1 MAIDPNLITT
11 IRADELA
18 PAAFNVDDIIVHAS
32 GTTLYRG
39 TIAELIAFIAPLVS
53 AMQFEVKRL
62 HVNNQY
68 ILDNFD
74 LTPGP
79 TMGLGI
85 NLMAGFAICNG
96 NNGTTN
102 IDGMVG
108 IAYGT
113 INNVIGQFGGETT
126 HVLTIG
132 EMPAH
137 SHVINEVYNENTA
150 GTKVGSG
157 GGTLEA
163 VGTQNTSSVGSGTA
177 HNNMQPYIV
186 ELTIMKL

>member
-18 PAAFNVDDIIVHAS
+18 PAAFNMDDIIVHAS

-62 HVNNQY
+62 HVNALY
-68 ILDNFD
+68 ITNNFD
-74 LTPGP
+74 GT
-79 TMGLGI
+79 GLGI

-108 IAYGT
+108 IAYGA
-113 INNVIGQFGGETT
+113 INNVVGQFGGEAT
-126 HVLTIG
+126 HVLTTA

-137 SHVINEVYNENTA
+137 SHTISNQSN
-150 GTKVGSG
+150 GQSG
-157 GGTLEA
+157 GGKVTVGNEA
-163 VGTQNTSSVGSGTA
+163 PEGTNPVTDNTGGGAA